1 MSRTLRPAGATYGR
15 LPIVFGITG
24 SILVAEVV
32 GGLLS
37 HSLALLADAAHMLTD
52 VAALGLAL
60 GAIWLAARPSDDGR
74 TFGLYRV
81 EILAAVIN
89 AVLLFGVAGLLLFEA
104 WRRLAEP
111 PHVATGL
118 MLGVAVAGLMA
129 NALSLRLL
137 HQSRAHSL
145 NMRGAYL
152 EVLGDLLGSVAV
164 IVAAAVIA
172 VTGLRLADPIAS
184 ALIAVLILPRV
195 WKLLRDAVDVLLEA
209 TPKGVDME
217 EVRRH
222 IRETPGVA
230 DVHDLHAW
238 SITSG
243 MNVVSAHVVMDGTAE
258 PPEVLDQLCRCL
270 AGDFD
275 IEHSTFQLEPE
286 DRRRTE
292 EAAHR

>member
-1 MSRTLRPAGATYGR
+1 MSRSLRPAGARYGR

-52 VAALGLAL
+52 VATLGLAL

-111 PHVATGL
+111 PDVVTGL

-172 VTGLRLADPIAS
+172 VTGFRVADPIAS

-243 MNVVSAHVVMDGTAE
+243 MNVVSAHVVMDGTAD